1 MISQH
6 KSPNETL
13 KEESIKSFKELIND
27 KAKNSS
33 NNSSNSNNISAF
45 LSYLLLNN
53 RHLYNH
59 YVNYLQSE
67 LSPKFDTNFSRTH
80 AKN

>member
-33 NNSSNSNNISAF
+33 NNSSNSNNSND
-45 LSYLLLNN
+45 NN
-53 RHLYNH
+53 NLPASTSSSSSND
-59 YVNYLQSE
+59 NYDQQLINLCQEYIE
-67 LSPKFDTNFSRTH
+67 LD
-80 AKN
+80 